1 MSSVVEMIL
10 GKDIV
15 LDQEAFQKAAQDMSQ
30 LAGKLQQL
38 REDIQQ
44 MLAKIKEGF
53 NTPAGTKF
61 IQSCESHLLQP
72 LDDQKIVIDHVAENL
87 NLCKTEYQSVFD
99 GYRDLNTTIKN
110 LAN

>member
-1 MSSVVEMIL
+1 MGSVVEMIL

-44 MLAKIKEGF
+44 MLAKIHLTLLRRNNQKWMYKNLLKEYKM
-53 NTPAGTKF
+53 A
-61 IQSCESHLLQP
+61 SS
-72 LDDQKIVIDHVAENL
+72 IVIWSCGL
-87 NLCKTEYQSVFD
+87 
-99 GYRDLNTTIKN
+99 
-110 LAN
+110 